1 MSLHQSAHRD
11 FSSAKLFN
19 GSARTAMACVEV
31 TDMLCFKSELSLPY
45 AGAAVFNCLRDLGC
59 LVDWWPNA
67 RALTPFPPGLC
78 NVGDMA
84 VLNIRGESVLLRV
97 LCFKPG
103 KRILLALG
111 LRQAPVF
118 LELFVSQPLALG
130 CTVMLKLETPIT
142 HSQFASA
149 KSWLWLR
156 LLGARASAGLDRHLR
171 VSPRME
177 NVAVLTSHAAST

>member
-11 FSSAKLFN
+11 FSSSNLFN
-19 GSARTAMACVEV
+19 GTARTARACAEV
-31 TDMLCFKSELSLPY
+31 TDMLCFKSELSMPY
-45 AGAAVFNCLRDLGC
+45 AGAAVFDCLRDLGC
-59 LVDWWPNA
+59 LVHWWPNA
-67 RALTPFPPGLC
+67 SALTPIPPGLC

-84 VLNIRGESVLLRV
+84 VLNVRGESALLRV

-111 LRQAPVF
+111 LPQAPVF
-118 LELFVSQPLALG
+118 LQLSVRELPDQACQVL
-130 CTVMLKLETPIT
+130 LKLETPIT

-156 LLGARASAGLDRHLR
+156 LLGARASSGLDRHLR
-171 VSPRME
+171 ASPRMD
-177 NVAVLTSHAAST
+177 VAFAAPRHAMS